1 MIDEPEAAGSILLVA
16 NLSARGGPEQ
26 VCADVVDWCVD
37 HGLDPTIASPR
48 TADRMVAEI
57 RDALDEAEWRAVL
70 SIGGDGTAGV
80 CASAVA
86 GSGVPMVIIPAGTG
100 NSMFRAIWEDR
111 PWVDVLDEALGPRAA
126 TAGTRVRSIDLLDVV
141 GGTSATTRS
150 SLLGCS
156 AGMVAE
162 ILVASTGLTD
172 VSGRDRY
179 SEAIGPALENH
190 QPFPG
195 RVTVDGEPL
204 AEGPMSLVAVGGAR
218 HRSGT
223 FQLLPRSVLDD
234 GLLDVCV
241 VAGVDATGFVELAG
255 AVMEGSHLSDPRVSY
270 AQGSTVVVER
280 TDGQPLIFES
290 DGDVW
295 DSPELS
301 VTVTVSAVPVPM
313 FAPGAPVAG

>member
-1 MIDEPEAAGSILLVA
+1 MTDGPEAAGNILLVA
-16 NLSARGGPEQ
+16 NLSARGGAEQ
-26 VCADVVDWCVD
+26 VCEDVVDWCVD
-37 HGLDPTIASPR
+37 NGLDPTVVSRP
-48 TADRMVAEI
+48 TPDGMVAEI
-57 RDALDEAEWRAVL
+57 RDALDDADWRAVL

-86 GSGVPMVIIPAGTG
+86 GRGVPMVIVPAGTG

-111 PWVDVLDEALGPRAA
+111 PWSDVLDDVLGGHCRI
-126 TAGTRVRSIDLLDVV
+126 RSIDLLEVS
-141 GGTSATTRS
+141 GGSSGGRS
-150 SLLGCS
+150 MSLLGCS

-162 ILVASTGLTD
+162 ILVASTGLTG

-179 SEAIGPALENH
+179 SAAIGPALEHH
-190 QPFPG
+190 QPFGG
-195 RVTVDGEPL
+195 RVTVDGESL

-255 AVMEGSHLSDPRVSY
+255 AVVDGSHLSDPRVSY
-270 AQGSTVVVER
+270 AQGSTVVIER
-280 TDGQPLIFES
+280 TDGDPLIFES

-295 DSPELS
+295 QAEERS
-301 VTVTVSAVPVPM
+301 VTVSVAQVPVPM
-313 FAPGAPVAG
+313 FAPLEPVAG

>member
-1 MIDEPEAAGSILLVA
+1 MIDEPEAAENILLVA
-16 NLSARGGPEQ
+16 NLSARGGAEE

-37 HGLDPTIASPR
+37 QFLDPTVASPR
-48 TADRMVAEI
+48 TPDGMIAEI
-57 RDALDEAEWRAVL
+57 HDALDDGEWRAVL

-80 CASAVA
+80 CASALA
-86 GSGVPMVIIPAGTG
+86 GHGVPMVIIPAGTG
-100 NSMFRAIWEDR
+100 NSMFRAIWDDR
-111 PWVDVLDEALGPRAA
+111 PWADVLDDVIGGRC
-126 TAGTRVRSIDLLDVV
+126 RVRQVDLLEV
-141 GGTSATTRS
+141 TRDS
-150 SLLGCS
+150 STKQSMSLLGCS

-162 ILVASTGLTD
+162 ILVASTELTG

-179 SEAIGPALENH
+179 SEAIGPALEHH

-195 RVTVDGEPL
+195 RVTVDGKLL

-255 AVMEGSHLSDPRVSY
+255 AVMDGSHVEDPRVSY
-270 AQGSTVVVER
+270 AQGSTVVIER
-280 TDGQPLIFES
+280 TDGRPLIFES

-295 DSPELS
+295 KTEERS
-301 VTVTVSAVPVPM
+301 VTVSVADDPVLM
-313 FAPGAPVAG
+313 FAPMEAVAG